1 MSIIEEIATGAFW
14 AFSSIVTVYTFFRT
28 AAAGWS
34 AGRKGQRTDVN
45 LNINGGQ
52 DILVVPARKEG
63 VDE

>member
-1 MSIIEEIATGAFW
+1 MNTLREIATGAFW
-14 AFSSIVTVYTFFRT
+14 GFSGTVAVYIFFRT

-52 DILVVPARKEG
+52 DILVVPGRKGG